1 MNYQNRDDLYLYF
14 KKIIDGEVEKLADQ
28 LQKDVD
34 ALKYEAQVSIEE
46 ELKEEQDNVIEVAK
60 VELEREYHFKLA
72 KLQRE
77 KDLEVMR
84 ERREL
89 LNQLFARLEGE
100 LLKFREEKAY
110 ATWIASRV
118 KKYKLDGCNLIQVD
132 AHDEAVVK
140 VLNNP
145 NIERVEGVIGGFIAY
160 TKDGKNVI
168 DESFKNRINEAKK
181 WFYDHA
187 EWFSDGEVK

>member
-14 KKIIDGEVEKLADQ
+14 KKIIDGEVAKLAEQ
-28 LQKDVD
+28 LQQDVD
-34 ALKYEAQVSIEE
+34 ALKYEAQVSIEQ
-46 ELKEEQDNVIEVAK
+46 ELKEEKESHLDVARQ
-60 VELEREYHFKLA
+60 EMEREYHFKLA

-100 LLKFREEKAY
+100 LIKFKESKDY
-110 ATWIASRV
+110 QKWLS
-118 KKYKLDGCNLIQVD
+118 KKIKSYQLDGCNLIEVD
-132 AHDEAVVK
+132 AGDDVIKSLIKTPNVK
-140 VLNNP
+140 T
-145 NIERVEGVIGGFIAY
+145 IEGLIGGFIAY
-160 TKDGKNVI
+160 TNDGKNVI
-168 DESFKNRINEAKK
+168 DESFKKRMSEAKI

-187 EWFSDGEVK
+187 EWFSDGEAQ